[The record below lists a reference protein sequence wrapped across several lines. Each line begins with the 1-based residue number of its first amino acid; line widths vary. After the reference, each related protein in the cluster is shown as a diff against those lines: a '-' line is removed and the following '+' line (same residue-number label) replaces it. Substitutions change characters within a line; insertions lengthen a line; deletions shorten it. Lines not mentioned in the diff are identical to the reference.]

1 METVKKFAFGGIS
14 GMMATC
20 VVQPL
25 DLIKTRLQLSGE
37 GGSQKVH
44 RSTMAAITN
53 IIKQEGIKNL
63 YKGLTAGLFRQAT
76 YTTTRMGVYDSAF
89 QYLKSWDGKISFAG
103 KLLAGMIAGGI
114 GAFIGTPAEVALIRM
129 TSDGR
134 LPIEKRRNY
143 RHVFDALSRVS
154 KEEGVLTMWR
164 GCSPTVVRAMILN
177 AVQLGVYSQSKEML
191 LATGKFKDGLFL
203 HSITSL
209 ISGFWCTV
217 VSLPVDITKTR
228 IQTMTAGQYKG
239 AIDCVVKTVQK
250 EGVLSL
256 WKGFTPYFLRLGPH
270 TILTF
275 VILEQFNKTFS
286 KSSI

>member
-1 METVKKFAFGGIS
+1 ML
-14 GMMATC
+14 ATC

-44 RSTMAAITN
+44 RNTMAAITN
-53 IIKQEGIKNL
+53 IVKQEGVRNL

-89 QYLKSWDGKISFAG
+89 NWFKSGDGKISFGG
-103 KLLAGMIAGGI
+103 KLLAGMTAGGV
-114 GAFIGTPAEVALIRM
+114 GAFVGTPAEVALIRM

-134 LPIEKRRNY
+134 LPVEKRRNY
-143 RHVFDALSRVS
+143 KHVFDALKRVIT
-154 KEEGVLTMWR
+154 EEGFFTMWR
-164 GCSPTVVRAMILN
+164 GCSPTVVRAMLLN

-191 LATGKFKDGLFL
+191 LATGKFRDGLFL
-203 HSITSL
+203 HSLTSL

-228 IQTMTAGQYKG
+228 IQTMTAGEYKG
-239 AIDCVVKTVQK
+239 ALDCVSKTIQK

-275 VILEQFNKTFS
+275 VVLEQLNKAFS
-286 KSSI
+286 KTSI